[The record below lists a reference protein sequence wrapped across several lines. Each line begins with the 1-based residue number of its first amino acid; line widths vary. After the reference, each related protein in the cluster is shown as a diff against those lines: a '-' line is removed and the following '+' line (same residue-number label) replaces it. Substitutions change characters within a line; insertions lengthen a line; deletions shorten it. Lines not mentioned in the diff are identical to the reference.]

1 MKLWHLIKRFVGS
14 VTAAALT
21 NRELLEVQTVLLA
34 AEQRLFARL
43 AIADQRHALLVLR
56 RFDELM
62 PSASV
67 VARRA
72 ALLHDI
78 GKTVTGLGT
87 LARVVATIVG
97 PRTDRFRRYVEHEQI
112 GAELLARAGSD
123 PVTVALV
130 RGDGEP
136 TTVNALHKADDI

>member
-1 MKLWHLIKRFVGS
+1 
-14 VTAAALT
+14 
-21 NRELLEVQTVLLA
+21 VLLA
-34 AEQRLFARL
+34 AEQRLFERL

-62 PSASV
+62 PAASV

-72 ALLHDI
+72 ALLHDV

-87 LARVVATIVG
+87 LARVMATIVG
-97 PRTDRFRRYVEHEQI
+97 PRTDRFRQYVEHERI
-112 GAELLARAGSD
+112 GAELLTHAGSD